1 MKWFYIAV
9 PCEEVIDVDTD
20 IPCEFLPGV
29 DLTSFLAMWAA
40 DVAAEVIKCRLL
52 RRKRPSCKKLS
63 RQ

>member
-20 IPCEFLPGV
+20 IPCEFLPFV
-29 DLTSFLAMWAA
+29 DLTSFIAMWAP
-40 DVAAEVIKCRLL
+40 DAAEVIRCRLL
-52 RRKRPSCKKLS
+52 LRWKPSYKKLS